1 MQKWLRLI
9 LLPLSSLLMVLVCI
23 MWLLSYGFL
32 PKESDVARYHARDGS
47 DWIMFTSSYGRLGVS
62 VSEWSKNRV
71 AGPHWKD
78 QPGGA
83 AFRKRFPAM
92 RDSRLFGF
100 WYYAGPSFGT
110 DVNGIVWMTGSNW
123 GFSIPHWFIA
133 LLCGIVPMRW
143 LLIQLQRLRA
153 SRIAGQGTCINCG
166 YDLRATPDRC
176 PECGKIP
183 ETAQSASDI
192 AAKQ

>member
-1 MQKWLRLI
+1 MRNWLCRI
-9 LLPLSSLLMVLVCI
+9 VLLLSSFLVLLVCTLWI
-23 MWLLSYGFL
+23 LSYGLL
-32 PKESDVARYHARDGS
+32 PKEANVARYHARDGS
-47 DWIMFTSSYGRLGVS
+47 DWIMLSSSYGSLGIS

-83 AFRKRFPAM
+83 AFRNRFPAV
-92 RDSRLFGF
+92 RNLRVFGF
-100 WYYAGPSFGT
+100 GYYAGPSFGT
-110 DVNGIVWMTGSNW
+110 DMQGIVWMSGTSR
-123 GFSIPHWFIA
+123 GFSIPYWFVA
-133 LLCGIVPMRW
+133 LLCAIVPMRW

-153 SRIAGQGTCINCG
+153 SRIAGQGTCITCG

-183 ETAQSASDI
+183 ATAQSAPDI